1 MIFKNKH
8 LIWIFALLTAIG
20 FDQLFWER
28 GFGINFFILIIL
40 ATLGGLI
47 PFWLERI
54 HIPWKSYLLLIPIA
68 FFSIM
73 TFIRAEP
80 STTALNGLVT
90 ISAVGLFFMTLQNGS
105 WYRYRI
111 QDHVFNWFHFILN
124 GVIGGILFFTKVK
137 KSEPSSTDDQVSGDA
152 EIKLSENGERKIS
165 KKLRNNSFLR
175 MIAPY
180 LRGFLLALPILAIM
194 AFLLGQADPIFNDRL
209 QDFFSQFRIE
219 NLGEILFRTIYIMV
233 IGYILLSTYTFAL
246 LESKKYEVK
255 DEGKL
260 AIKPFLGSIE
270 SNIILGTVNLLFL
283 TFVILQ
289 FNYLFSGGRN
299 ISVEG
304 YTYAEYA
311 RRGFFELIAV
321 AVISL
326 LLFYVLS
333 VITKRDGKKQ
343 GWGFSALG
351 LTLVG
356 LVALILV
363 SAYTRLNL
371 YELAYGY
378 TRLRTL
384 AHIFMI
390 WIGLLLVAVAVLEI
404 TRNIQKLAVILI
416 CFILGF
422 GITLNFLNIDQ
433 FIVRHNITRVMAGE
447 HETFE
452 TDLDAG
458 YLTTL
463 SHDAVP
469 KLVEFFNHPEIPEE
483 LHNEIGAVLACKSAM
498 NEDQMDYT
506 WPAYHTSRQQAF
518 ALLQSLEND
527 LEKYPVSYDM
537 YTWFVEVNGDVRSCT
552 GYQPE
557 PFD

>member
-8 LIWIFALLTAIG
+8 LLWIFALLTAIG

-28 GFGINFFILIIL
+28 GFGINFFILITL

-47 PFWLERI
+47 PFWLEKI
-54 HIPWKSYLLLIPIA
+54 HIPWTSYLLLIPAA
-68 FFSIM
+68 FFSAM

-80 STTALNGLVT
+80 STTALNGLLTV
-90 ISAVGLFFMTLQNGS
+90 SAVGLFFMTLQNGS
-105 WYRYRI
+105 WYQYRI
-111 QDHVFNWFHFILN
+111 RDHLFTWFHFLMNSI
-124 GVIGGILFFTKVK
+124 IGGIVFFTKVK
-137 KSEPSSTDDQVSGDA
+137 KTEPSLTSDQVSGDA
-152 EIKLSENGERKIS
+152 KTKDPDDEQERIS
-165 KKLRNNSFLR
+165 KKPGSNSFLR
-175 MIAPY
+175 KIAPY
-180 LRGFLLALPILAIM
+180 LRGLLLALPILAIM

-209 QDFFSQFRIE
+209 QNFFSQFRIE
-219 NLGEILFRTIYIMV
+219 NLGETIFRSFYVLV
-233 IGYILLSTYTFAL
+233 IGYVLLSAYTFAL

-255 DEGKL
+255 EDDKL
-260 AIKPFLGSIE
+260 AVKPFLGSIE

-299 ISVEG
+299 ISAEG

-326 LLFYVLS
+326 FLFYILS
-333 VITKRDGKKQ
+333 VITKREGKKQ

-371 YELAYGY
+371 YELAYGF

-390 WIGLLLVAVAVLEI
+390 WIGLLLIAVAVLEV
-404 TRNIQKLAVILI
+404 TKNIQKLAFILI

-422 GITLNFLNIDQ
+422 GITLNILNIDQ
-433 FIVRHNITRVMAGE
+433 FIVRHNVSRVIAGE
-447 HETFE
+447 HETLE

-469 KLVEFFNHPEIPEE
+469 KLVEFFNDPEIPEDIR
-483 LHNEIGAVLACKSAM
+483 NEIGSVLACKSAM
-498 NEDQMDYT
+498 NEEQKEYT
-506 WPAYHTSRQQAF
+506 WVAYNTSRQQAL
-518 ALLQSLEND
+518 ALLESLENA
-527 LEKYPVSYDM
+527 LEKFPVSYDM
-537 YTWFVEVNGDVRSCT
+537 YTWFVEVNGEVRSCT
-552 GYQPE
+552 GYGPE
-557 PFD
+557 IYD

>member
-1 MIFKNKH
+1 MVFKNKH
-8 LIWIFALLTAIG
+8 LFWIFALLTAIS

-28 GFGINFFILIIL
+28 GLGINFFIFGLL
-40 ATLGGLI
+40 ASLGGLI
-47 PFWLERI
+47 PFWLEKI
-54 HIPWKSYLLLIPIA
+54 TIPWTSYLLLIPVG

-80 STTALNGLVT
+80 STTALNGLLT
-90 ISAVGLFFMTLQNGS
+90 ISGLGLFFMTLQNGF
-105 WYRYRI
+105 WYLYRVR
-111 QDHVFNWFHFILN
+111 DHLFNWFHLLLN
-124 GVIGGILFFTKVK
+124 TVIGGIVFFTKVK
-137 KSEPSSTDDQVSGDA
+137 PNPLSSKDDEEPGNTEAGNSELEVETPSDKSKNYP
-152 EIKLSENGERKIS
+152 
-165 KKLRNNSFLR
+165 FLKT
-175 MIAPY
+175 IAPY
-180 LRGFLLALPILAIM
+180 LRGLLIALPILAVL

-209 QDFFSQFRIE
+209 QNLFSQFKIE
-219 NLGEILFRTIYIMV
+219 NLGETIFRFVYILV
-233 IGYILLSTYTFAL
+233 ISYVLLSTYAFAL
-246 LESKKYEVK
+246 LESKKYQVK
-255 DEGKL
+255 EEDKFT
-260 AIKPFLGSIE
+260 IKPFLGSIE
-270 SNIILGTVNLLFL
+270 SNVVLGAVNLLFL
-283 TFVILQ
+283 AFVILQ
-289 FNYLFSGGRN
+289 FNYLFNGGEN
-299 ISVEG
+299 ISIEG
-304 YTYAEYA
+304 YTYSEYA

-321 AVISL
+321 AVVSL

-333 VITKRDGKKQ
+333 IITKRQEKNQ
-343 GWGFSALG
+343 GWIFSALG

-390 WIGLLLVAVAVLEI
+390 WIGLLLIAVAVLEI
-404 TRNIQKLAVILI
+404 TKNMTRFALILI

-422 GITLNFLNIDQ
+422 GINLNFLNLDQ
-433 FIVRHNITRVMAGE
+433 FIVRHNVSRVLAGD

-458 YLTTL
+458 YLATL

-469 KLVEFFNHPEIPEE
+469 KLVEFYTNPEIPE
-483 LHNEIGAVLACKSAM
+483 NIRDEIGAVLACKAAVA
-498 NEDQMDYT
+498 EDQDEYS
-506 WPAYHTSRQQAF
+506 WPAYHYSRNQALE
-518 ALLQSLEND
+518 LLQSQ
-527 LEKYPVSYDM
+527 EKALDQYPISYDM
-537 YTWFVEVNGDVRSCT
+537 YTLFVEVNGEVRSCT